1 MSPPQGAA
9 ITENK
14 TSIYWFDE
22 DGILCSVYKKAPPIS
37 LEESKQLIDE
47 FRQVTQGRKFCMLL
61 DITHSAASTKESREF
76 AAVEFPKIV
85 TAMAMLSASPLGR
98 MLANLFF
105 ALKPTPYP
113 AKIFATEKEAKDWLK
128 HYL

>member
-1 MSPPQGAA
+1 MKPPAGVQL
-9 ITENK
+9 TENK
-14 TSIYWFDE
+14 TSVYWFDE

-37 LEESKQLIDE
+37 LEESRQILEE
-47 FRQVTQGRKFCMLL
+47 FKRITQGRKFCMLL
-61 DITHSAASTKESREF
+61 DITFSTPGDKESREF

-85 TAMAMLSASPLGR
+85 TAMAMISASPMGR

-113 AKIFATEKEAKDWLK
+113 AKIFTTEQEAKAWLK
-128 HYL
+128 QYL